1 MERYRAQEL
10 QYDPSYLL
18 AGGVASFLLNILLFR
33 FVSPSVSACLSP
45 AYTRLPRHV
54 RAEWDD
60 RFISNVNAL
69 VSIALSSYTL
79 LWDAGMHEDRVWH
92 DTFAARLACA
102 VVVGYMVADLA
113 CMVAWCRVSRGEI
126 AGYLFH
132 HAATIYA
139 YYFISAYGVLCYFG
153 MLRLIAEASTPT
165 VNQRWYFDKLEYS
178 RSRPLV
184 VLNGF
189 LMVATFF
196 LFRMCAMPVYWFQVW
211 QVAGSEAVTRL
222 GHIRAIMFVPTF
234 VLDVLN
240 TFWFYK
246 MCRGFIKAI
255 RTLKTPLK
263 DMERKTV

>member
-1 MERYRAQEL
+1 MSIQERYRAQEL

-60 RFISNVNAL
+60 
-69 VSIALSSYTL
+69 
-79 LWDAGMHEDRVWH
+79 
-92 DTFAARLACA
+92 
-102 VVVGYMVADLA
+102 
-113 CMVAWCRVSRGEI
+113 
-126 AGYLFH
+126 
-132 HAATIYA
+132 
-139 YYFISAYGVLCYFG
+139 
-153 MLRLIAEASTPT
+153 
-165 VNQRWYFDKLEYS
+165 RWYFDKLEYS